1 MLRISQLDPNKF
13 RSQKKFTLYI
23 VIQESNQRKIFFY
36 KKKIIIDNYNSH
48 YLHDLHDSY
57 AQGFQI
63 LHLIARLTLS

>member
-1 MLRISQLDPNKF
+1 MKGKYSFI
-13 RSQKKFTLYI
+13 
-23 VIQESNQRKIFFY
+23 

-57 AQGFQI
+57 AQGFQGFQI